1 MNIANVICIVFCI
14 YNVFIKINIF
24 FLISH
29 TTDVVQAEDL
39 QSV

>member
-1 MNIANVICIVFCI
+1 MNTANFICIVFSI
-14 YNVFIKINIF
+14 YIVFIKITIF
-24 FLISH
+24 LLTSH